1 MAKRLLTTLRLVN
14 LSSDPV
20 SASNGDIY
28 YNSSTNK
35 TKFYQNGAWVTMPSL
50 LEDLS
55 NVSSASVA
63 NGQVLTYNSSSAL
76 WQAQTAPPTAT
87 PTGST
92 FPTSPADGEFFF
104 NTTTETLYFFY
115 ETWNEISF
123 TRIAL
128 DGGLSST
135 PSGSYDLIVDNGNSS
150 TTTFDITFDGGNS
163 SSTY

>member
-35 TKFYQNGAWVTMPSL
+35 TKFYQDGAWVNMPSL
-50 LEDLS
+50 LGDLS
-55 NVSSASVA
+55 NVSSASAA
-63 NGQVLTYNSSSAL
+63 NGQVLTYDAGSSI

-87 PTGST
+87 PTGTT
-92 FPTSPADGEFFF
+92 FPVSPADGEFFF
-104 NTTTETLYFFY
+104 NTNTERLYFFY
-115 ETWNEISF
+115 ETWNEITF

-135 PSGSYDLIVDNGNSS
+135 TSYDLTVDNGDSS
-150 TTTFDITFDGGNS
+150 TTTFDVTFDGGDS

>member
-14 LSSDPV
+14 LSSDPA

-50 LEDLS
+50 LGDLS
-55 NVSSASVA
+55 DVVSASVE
-63 NGQVLTYNSSSAL
+63 NGQVLTYNATSSV
-76 WQAQTAPPTAT
+76 WQPQTAPPTAT
-87 PTGST
+87 PTGT
-92 FPTSPADGEFFF
+92 VFPESPSDGEFFF
-104 NTTTETLYFFY
+104 NTDTQRLYFFY

-128 DGGLSST
+128 DGGTSSAT
-135 PSGSYDLIVDNGNSS
+135 EFDLIADNGNSS
-150 TTTFDITFDGGNS
+150 TTLFDITFDGGNS
-163 SSTY
+163 SSKY